1 MVGSI
6 LGIFLVYMKTFV
18 KVKKA
23 VQSGLFNCGVFNNIH
38 FQHTYT
44 SRLAGEDLE
53 AYRQR
58 AFIRSA
64 QWLMNHLKDEAIV
77 IILTADLLPSIPK
90 ESQVIVSKA
99 SFM

>member
-1 MVGSI
+1 
-6 LGIFLVYMKTFV
+6 MKTFV

-23 VQSGLFNCGVFNNIH
+23 LQSGLFNCGVFNNIH

-44 SRLAGEDLE
+44 ARLAGEDLE

-58 AFIRSA
+58 AFLKSA
-64 QWLMNHLKDEAIV
+64 HWLMDHLKDEVTV
-77 IILTADLLPSIPK
+77 IILTTDLIPSIPK

-99 SFM
+99 SFMQ